1 MLPSSTPA
9 GAGTVVITQNGIP
22 SAPFPITVVSS
33 SPGTFSLNGSGTGPG
48 TLFNVASDGSLTQNS
63 VFNAAT
69 PGQTI
74 TLYAT
79 GLGPANPAQEG
90 DHPLAQKDVRNS
102 NFLVDVWV
110 GNLQETVQYA
120 GRSSYTAEDLINF
133 VVPAGLSGCYNDVAV
148 YAGPPGNQTVSN
160 FTTLAVAAGGE
171 TCSDADG
178 INMADLQ
185 PAIASKGSANVGAIG
200 MFSDYLNLTI
210 ASVINLLWDD
220 DTVNGEIA
228 TLTTQQLNASLGFMQ
243 VPSVNSC
250 AVIPFLGFSSQVL
263 PDPVLNGVFGPVAWL
278 DAGPNLTIDGPNGTK
293 PVPQNASGQGY
304 GALVGGAT
312 VEQLLT
318 GSGLPPFFLDPS
330 FAILPGIFTVAG
342 PGGPNVGAFSA
353 DSTVSSAAATLSWT
367 NQRSVTS
374 GPIPRRG
381 DGAGTSTGRALLMI
395 RRAML
400 TVTASCSR

>member
-1 MLPSSTPA
+1 
-9 GAGTVVITQNGIP
+9 
-22 SAPFPITVVSS
+22 
-33 SPGTFSLNGSGTGPG
+33 
-48 TLFNVASDGSLTQNS
+48 
-63 VFNAAT
+63 
-69 PGQTI
+69 
-74 TLYAT
+74 
-79 GLGPANPAQEG
+79 
-90 DHPLAQKDVRNS
+90 
-102 NFLVDVWV
+102 
-110 GNLQETVQYA
+110 
-120 GRSSYTAEDLINF
+120 
-133 VVPAGLSGCYNDVAV
+133 
-148 YAGPPGNQTVSN
+148 
-160 FTTLAVAAGGE
+160 
-171 TCSDADG
+171 
-178 INMADLQ
+178 
-185 PAIASKGSANVGAIG
+185 VGAKG

-228 TLTTQQLNASLGFMQ
+228 TLTTQQLNASLRFMQ

-330 FAILPGIFTVAG
+330 FAILPGVFTVAG

-374 GPIPRRG
+374 GAIPRNAPLTVTWSGG
-381 DGAGTSTGRALLMI
+381 DPNGFVEIVATASTAQSSAGPAPTAPGILVECIAPAGAGTFTIPVYVLESLPSTANSQSLIPPGYLQVGPSSGAIKIPTPSGLDAAYLFYHYI
-395 RRAML
+395 QG
-400 TVTASCSR
+400 VNVVWQ